1 MNYSLLLTNNN
12 KWMHLKHY
20 LTLFPLYMYKHI
32 SQCVA
37 TQHIAIRYI
46 LENDRIK
53 SEEINI
59 KWIST
64 NEMISDI
71 LTKPPKG
78 AEFKELRGL
87 LLNL

>member
-1 MNYSLLLTNNN
+1 
-12 KWMHLKHY
+12 
-20 LTLFPLYMYKHI
+20 MYGY
-32 SQCVA
+32 A
-37 TQHIAIRYI
+37 THSDQIFFV
-46 LENDRIK
+46 NDRIK

-71 LTKPPKG
+71 LTKPPLEAK
-78 AEFKELRGL
+78 FKELRGL

>member
-1 MNYSLLLTNNN
+1 
-12 KWMHLKHY
+12 
-20 LTLFPLYMYKHI
+20 MYGY
-32 SQCVA
+32 A
-37 TQHIAIRYI
+37 THSDQIFFV
-46 LENDRIK
+46 NDRIK